1 MQNEKWYVIV
11 NPAAGNGAGAR
22 HWHKIEPLL
31 REAMPNSI
39 FVLTQKRDHARE
51 LAAEAIRQGYRQLLG
66 VGGDG
71 TNNEIINGI
80 FAQKEVPVNEVIYT
94 LLPVGTGNDWVR
106 THGIPRKIDA
116 WLRMLAAGKTML
128 HDVGL
133 AHFMKDKTQH
143 ERYFV
148 NVAGMAYDAFV
159 VEYAERYK
167 KWIIHKLLYLLMVV
181 RCLFLYRLPKAK
193 VIFDNKTD
201 EDFYYTIN
209 IGISKYSGGGM
220 QLVPHANPTDGLLA
234 LTLARKVTK
243 LGVLLNTY
251 RFYNGTLHRHPKI
264 DIFQAK
270 TIRVEPIDFIQLE
283 LDGELVGEAPASFS
297 ILGKALRIIVP

>member
-22 HWHKIEPLL
+22 HWRKIKPIL
-31 REAMPNSI
+31 RKALPNSV
-39 FVLTQKRDHARE
+39 FVLTKRRDHARE
-51 LAAEAIRQGYRQLLG
+51 LATEAIRQGYRHLLG

-71 TNNEIINGI
+71 TNNEVVNGI
-80 FAQKEVPVNEVIYT
+80 LAQKEVPVSAIIYT

-106 THGIPRKIDA
+106 THGIPYKIEN
-116 WLRMLAAGKTML
+116 WLKMLAAGKLML

-133 AHFMKDKTQH
+133 VHFIKNGVQDH
-143 ERYFV
+143 RYFV
-148 NVAGMAYDAFV
+148 NVAGLAYDAFV
-159 VEYAERYK
+159 VEYADRYK

-209 IGISKYSGGGM
+209 IGIAKYSGGGM
-220 QLVPHANPTDGLLA
+220 RLVPHADPTDGLLA
-234 LTLARKVTK
+234 LTLARKVSK

-251 RFYNGTLHRHPKI
+251 RFYNGTLDQHPKI
-264 DIFQAK
+264 DIYQAK
-270 TIRVEPIDFIQLE
+270 NIRVEPIDFIQLE
-283 LDGELVGEAPASFS
+283 LDGELVGQAPVTFS
-297 ILGKALRIIVP
+297 ILEKALQVVIP